1 MELLQFIGLNVMIL
15 YTNFTQVVNIG
26 LNSVNLTI
34 SVTGLQDR
42 VIRARST
49 FTVLTS
55 HNFLDEN
62 SFSHPNK
69 VRRWLIALQKDY
81 FQAHDTVDLVKVNL
95 FNYKF

>member
-1 MELLQFIGLNVMIL
+1 MELLQFIGLSVMIL

-42 VIRARST
+42 VNRARST

-55 HNFLDEN
+55 HHFLDEN

-69 VRRWLIALQKDY
+69 VRRWLIALQKGS